1 MPILP
6 RYLVVKHRVE
16 AKIVGVYK
24 TKDEAQMILER
35 AKQQAAFP
43 EEYEM
48 FELVTND

>member
-35 AKQQAAFP
+35 AKRQAAYP
-43 EEYEM
+43 DEYEM
-48 FELVTND
+48 FEMVNK